1 MATIALAACS
11 GSGGGDAARATATER
26 AGESPGTAPGAT
38 PTMPTTAATT
48 VPTTAAPAAAPA
60 NPAADPPPYSF
71 DGSVPP
77 PPVVDRGDDFGAVY
91 RSFERY
97 LKWLVAH
104 RPDPELLRTIGWK
117 GGEFL
122 TSRQEGLRWLADR
135 DHRYYEVGSRVE
147 RVEVA
152 GRYEPLG
159 PFGPRV
165 DLRVYHAG
173 GHGFL
178 VERDGTVVDEADVPD
193 QSTWLVSL
201 LSSPGGPWRIGA
213 IYPVGPTDTVV
224 EL

>member
-1 MATIALAACS
+1 MATLALAACS
-11 GSGGGDAARATATER
+11 GGGDGGDATRTAATGRAS
-26 AGESPGTAPGAT
+26 ESPGTAPGAT
-38 PTMPTTAATT
+38 VTTTFAPT

-60 NPAADPPPYSF
+60 DPAADPPPYSF

-77 PPVVDRGDDFGAVY
+77 PPVVDRGDDFDAVY

-104 RPDPELLRTIGWK
+104 RPDPELLRAIGWK

-135 DHRYYEVGSRVE
+135 DRRYYEVGSRVE

-165 DLRVYHAG
+165 DLRVHHAG